1 VPTFGLFM
9 CLAFIAAY
17 FALAAEIRRRKL
29 PLDPYSVVAY
39 VAIAGIVG
47 AKIWHII
54 DTPADRNLDFISNAQ
69 GFFNTL
75 LAVFYWFRGGFA
87 WFGGFVAGITTLLL
101 IARKYRINLLTMLDI
116 SSPAAAIGYAVGRI
130 GCLTSGDGDYGVPT
144 HLPWGMAFPN
154 GTEPTTGIN
163 GICLRSGWP
172 ENCAVHPTPIY
183 EFAVMM
189 LVFWY
194 IWRRGKRALQH
205 PLAPGVIVGE
215 FLILSGLERFLVEFL
230 RINPR
235 VIFGMSNAQFTA
247 LLSIVA
253 GLVLL
258 VIVRRRFRKVDPVRK
273 VFDHVIQHG
282 SDPKPEY
289 HRATPECPHPERW
302 RMFDT
307 MTAEVEVLEFLRCLM
322 TTMKPRLVVE
332 TGTFLAVSTLYMAE
346 GLKQNGSGKII
357 TCEPD
362 KDVFAKA
369 KEKIDTSGLKKWIE
383 YRCES
388 SLDVKVPG
396 QIDVLFCDSLPEL
409 REPEVRHFL
418 PSINPNGLIL
428 MHDASSHLKT
438 VREAALRMEAEGL
451 ISVVLL
457 PTPRGLVIAQK
468 REGRK

>member
-9 CLAFIAAY
+9 CLAFISAY
-17 FALAAEIRRRKL
+17 LALAAEIRRRKL
-29 PLDPYSVVAY
+29 TIDPYTVVAY
-39 VAIAGIVG
+39 VAIAGILG
-47 AKIWHII
+47 AKLWHIV
-54 DTPADRNLDFISNAQ
+54 DTPSDRLTWEIMRSGGA
-69 GFFNTL
+69 L
-75 LAVFYWFRGGFA
+75 LAWFRGGFA
-87 WFGGFVAGITTLLL
+87 WFGGFVAGITMLLL
-101 IARKYRINLLTMLDI
+101 LARHYRINLLTMLDV
-116 SSPAAAIGYAVGRI
+116 SSSAAAIGYAVGRI
-130 GCLTSGDGDYGVPT
+130 GCLISGDGDYGKPT
-144 HLPWGMAFPN
+144 SVAWGMAFPN
-154 GTEPTTGIN
+154 GLVPTTQT
-163 GICLRSGWP
+163 CVQWGWP
-172 ENCAVHPTPIY
+172 ADCRVHPTPIY

-189 LVFWY
+189 FIFWY
-194 IWRRGKRALQH
+194 IWRRGTRALQH
-205 PLAPGVIVGE
+205 PLGPGVITGE
-215 FLILSGLERFLVEFL
+215 FLILSGLERFFIEFW

-235 VIFGMSNAQFTA
+235 VVFGMSNAQFSA
-247 LLSIVA
+247 LLSAIA
-253 GLVLL
+253 GAVLL
-258 VIVRRRFRKVDPVRK
+258 VIARRRFRKVDPVRK
-273 VFDHVIQHG
+273 VFNHVMEHG

-289 HRATPECPHPERW
+289 HRPTPECPHPERW

-369 KEKIDTSGLKKWIE
+369 REKIDASGLKKWIE

-388 SLDVKVPG
+388 SLNVKVPG

-418 PSINPNGLIL
+418 PNMNPNGLIL

-438 VREAALRMEAEGL
+438 VREAALRMEQEGL